1 MSRKSRY
8 DVIPRRSQIWR
19 AGAYIRLS
27 REDEQLTGKDSQSV
41 ITQRRIIEKFLSE
54 HPEIDCMGFFIDD
67 GFSGTNMERPRFQDL
82 REAFESGAINCIIV
96 KDLSRL
102 ARNYEEASSLVKVI
116 FPFYRIRFIS
126 VNDKVDSFEDPDSV
140 YRLDVSFKNMMNDEY
155 SHDLSI
161 KVRSAAEIRRRKGE
175 FLGAFAPFGYQKD
188 PNDHH
193 HLIIDEEAAKTVRRI
208 FTDYLKDPN
217 FSKLAQELTDEGIS
231 SPIAYKQ
238 ESGCRLKYNGQYSR
252 HAWHASTVK
261 YILMSDIYIGNLTQ
275 QKYGV
280 ISYKD
285 HRVTARSEEDWITV
299 EGTHE
304 PIISEEQFKAVQAA
318 MVRNHKEKKRQGKP
332 SLFGGLVKCGNCGC
346 PMSVTGYLGKDK
358 YRAYYCYSKYK
369 RKADCASFRIKESV
383 LEGAVLTALNFYLKL
398 FVDLQKAL
406 EKGERRSQ
414 MGETSFQKDPAAA
427 IATIGEE
434 KRELYLRMKEGELS
448 KETYL
453 EQRKRLDER
462 ISLLKEKPT
471 EPRTD
476 NRQDPVKS
484 FEQSSFFELF
494 ADRKVFRRLTREIAR
509 AFIKE
514 IRVDSLTEIKII
526 FTFEDEFL
534 SYMERLGETGKAQE
548 LLASKRY
555 I

>member
-8 DVIPRRSQIWR
+8 DVTPHRSQIWK

-27 REDEQLTGKDSQSV
+27 REDERLTGKNSQSV
-41 ITQRRIIEKFLSE
+41 ITQRRIIEKFLSG
-54 HPEIDCMGFFIDD
+54 HPEIDCIDFFIDD
-67 GFSGTNMERPRFQDL
+67 GFSGTNMERPRFQAL
-82 REAFESGAINCIIV
+82 QEAFENGAINCIIV

-102 ARNYEEASSLVKVI
+102 ARNYEEASNLVKVI

-126 VNDKVDSFEDPDSV
+126 VNDKVDSFEDPESV

-161 KVRSAAEIRRRKGE
+161 KTKTAAEIKRRKGE

-188 PNDHH
+188 PTDLH

-208 FTDYLKDPN
+208 FVDYLADPN
-217 FSKLAQELTDEGIS
+217 FSKLAQQLTDEEIPA
-231 SPIAYKQ
+231 PIAYKQ
-238 ESGCRLKYNGQYSR
+238 VRGCKLKYSGDSNR

-261 YILMSDIYIGNLTQ
+261 RILISDIYIGNLTQ

-280 ISYKD
+280 VSYKD
-285 HRVTARSEEDWITV
+285 HRVTARSEDEWITV

-304 PIISEEQFKAVQAA
+304 PIISAEQFKAVQAVVA
-318 MVRNHKEKKRQGKP
+318 HNHREKKRQGKP
-332 SLFGGLVKCGNCGC
+332 SIFGGLVKCGNCGC

-369 RKADCASFRIKESV
+369 RKADCAYFRIKESV
-383 LEGAVLTALNFYLKL
+383 LEEAVLTALNSYLKL

-406 EKGERRSQ
+406 ERAEH
-414 MGETSFQKDPAAA
+414 TSPKRVAPQTDPAAA
-427 IATIGEE
+427 IATIEAE
-434 KRELYLRMKEGELS
+434 KRELYLQMKEGELT
-448 KETYL
+448 KEVYL
-453 EQRKRLDER
+453 EQRRKLDGR
-462 ISLLKEKPT
+462 ILLLKEKPT
-471 EPRTD
+471 EPIMD
-476 NRQDPVKS
+476 DRQDHVKG

-494 ADRKVFRRLTREIAR
+494 AGRKVFRRITREVAR
-509 AFIKE
+509 EFIKE
-514 IRVDSLTEIKII
+514 IRVYSLTEIKII
-526 FTFEDEFL
+526 FAFEDEFL
-534 SYMERLGETGKAQE
+534 PYLEYLDKTEKVPE
-548 LLASKRY
+548 LSVRKVH